1 MKDIVTNAARFFWNG
16 FKYASG
22 FLLILFFG
30 VLGAFLYALPW
41 LLRAASVLTWFA
53 AGYLAI
59 TGIDKLYRRYA
70 PSPIPVFA
78 LQFAVIV
85 VMVAWVTT
93 GFLQRKDKNM
103 VWGMFATGGILIGGF
118 FWKFVP
124 WLFNRWPLGANLIFR
139 ILPSALFMVLLVATT
154 LRLKWLR
161 INGAGSKSIPAFVW
175 LKKQQTFDM
184 NADTSLETEG
194 IEQ

>member
-59 TGIDKLYRRYA
+59 TGIDEAVSAIRSLSHSSFCASVCHHRSDDRMGNYGIFAKKKQKHGLGHVCNRRHPDRGLLLEICPLA
-70 PSPIPVFA
+70 VQPLASGRKSDISDIA
-78 LQFAVIV
+78 LRTFYGFTGCHNAALE
-85 VMVAWVTT
+85 MVANKWCRKQINSGFCLAKETT
-93 GFLQRKDKNM
+93 
-103 VWGMFATGGILIGGF
+103 
-118 FWKFVP
+118 
-124 WLFNRWPLGANLIFR
+124 NL
-139 ILPSALFMVLLVATT
+139 
-154 LRLKWLR
+154 
-161 INGAGSKSIPAFVW
+161 
-175 LKKQQTFDM
+175 
-184 NADTSLETEG
+184 
-194 IEQ
+194 